1 MLSHF
6 VGHPS
11 TRSPLW
17 RRLKWI
23 SAILWIGSWS
33 VVYRE
38 IFHWHHMT
46 TSLRFNPP
54 APPPGTNIQP
64 RPGLPLLSALAAAA
78 IAPIVFI
85 VSVIMDRVRR
95 RPSQIHRPDRAGEVS
110 AIRNRPPSR
119 IFLRLP

>member
-1 MLSHF
+1 MRAR
-6 VGHPS
+6 

-17 RRLKWI
+17 RRMKWI
-23 SAILWIGSWS
+23 SGVLWIWSWS

-54 APPPGTNIQP
+54 PPPPGTNIQP
-64 RPGLPLLSALAAAA
+64 RAGLPLLSALAAAA

-95 RPSQIHRPDRAGEVS
+95 RPSQID
-110 AIRNRPPSR
+110 
-119 IFLRLP
+119 